1 MRTDKEFLDAMHARA
16 ERIERET
23 RDRRARWIGL
33 GATLGGLAAVVL
45 LALVMPSFG
54 TASLSAEASAR
65 ASLFAE
71 SSALGYVVIGVTAF
85 LLGAAVAVLCY
96 RLRKDR
102 DDGDGEP

>member
-16 ERIERET
+16 AGIERKA
-23 RDRRARWIGL
+23 RARRARAIGL
-33 GATLGGLAAVVL
+33 GATLGGLAAVIL
-45 LALVMPSFG
+45 LALVMPSFEA
-54 TASLSAEASAR
+54 ASLSVEASAR

-71 SSALGYVVIGVTAF
+71 SGALGYVVIGVTAF
-85 LLGAAVAVLCY
+85 LLGAAVTVLCY